1 MEIIK
6 NNIVKMEKCFMKK
19 ILIIVM
25 VAILLFITII
35 NFRDDSNFKD
45 KSNLFRVEKI
55 KWIPLYFFVD

>member
-1 MEIIK
+1 
-6 NNIVKMEKCFMKK
+6 MKK

-35 NFRDDSNFKD
+35 NFQDDNNFKD

-55 KWIPLYFFVD
+55 KWSPLYFFVD

>member
-1 MEIIK
+1 
-6 NNIVKMEKCFMKK
+6 MKK

-35 NFRDDSNFKD
+35 NFQDDNNFKD

-55 KWIPLYFFVD
+55 KWSLLYFFVD

>member
-1 MEIIK
+1 
-6 NNIVKMEKCFMKK
+6 MKK

-35 NFRDDSNFKD
+35 NFQDDNNFKD

-55 KWIPLYFFVD
+55 MFTSGHDCSP